1 MTVRPHLIPAGW
13 AGCSRMNGC
22 RVVQPL
28 RTKPETPDAGHAPG
42 RLDAGRRPSLVP
54 VSPDRQEP
62 VIDLSILDI
71 LPVPSGTPPTETL
84 ARSREL
90 ARLGD
95 ELGYRRIW
103 YAEHHGTAGI
113 AATSPDLMIAHVAP
127 ATERIRVGAGGV
139 MMPNHMPLQ
148 VVERYRALEALH
160 PGRVDLG
167 IGRAPGTDPLTAR
180 ALRSVSGEHVGGLIR
195 ELVAFGR
202 EDFPDDHPF
211 RRVGVTPSGVRLPPL
226 WMLGSSGG
234 SARLAGEIGAGYAF
248 ASHFSPTPAGPAV
261 AMYRETFEPSDDFP
275 EPRVILALSVVCA
288 ETTDEAYE
296 LSLSVQ
302 LQFSRI
308 RKGTAGPVPSPEE
321 ARAEGWTPR
330 GNPRGPVGGLVVVG
344 DPGEVRTEIE
354 RRAAAVSADEVM
366 IMTIVHDPGA
376 RTRSYELIAEAFDRP
391 VGR

>member
-1 MTVRPHLIPAGW
+1 M
-13 AGCSRMNGC
+13 
-22 RVVQPL
+22 
-28 RTKPETPDAGHAPG
+28 
-42 RLDAGRRPSLVP
+42 
-54 VSPDRQEP
+54 
-62 VIDLSILDI
+62 
-71 LPVPSGTPPTETL
+71 L
-84 ARSREL
+84 A
-90 ARLGD
+90 D
-95 ELGYRRIW
+95 TLGYRRIW

-127 ATERIRVGAGGV
+127 VTERIRVGAGGV
-139 MMPNHMPLQ
+139 MLPNHIPLQ

-160 PGRVDLG
+160 PGRIDLG

-180 ALRSVSGEHVGGLIR
+180 ALRSVSGEHVGSLMS
-195 ELVAFGR
+195 ELLAFAR

-211 RRVGVTPSGVRLPPL
+211 RHVGVTPTGVRLPPV

-234 SARLAGEIGAGYAF
+234 SARLAGRIGAGYAF
-248 ASHFSPTPAGPAV
+248 ASHFSPTPARPAID
-261 AMYRETFEPSDDFP
+261 AYLDAFTPSEDFP

-288 ETTDEAYE
+288 DTSDEAYE

-344 DPGEVRTEIE
+344 DPDEVRAEIE
-354 RRAAAVSADEVM
+354 SRARAASADEVM
-366 IMTIVHDPGA
+366 VMTIVHDPEA
-376 RTRSYELIAEAFDRP
+376 RLRSYELLAEAF
-391 VGR
+391 G